1 MNEISHK
8 KKSVS
13 FLEFGYRLVFSA
25 LKLAIKLALQ
35 FEISIKKIHELSEM
49 AYFEEL
55 RKQNKTLKE
64 IADILQITPRTA
76 ANYHNKFKSDFFA
89 PENIDGLA
97 YRIETAL
104 YEKKKLHLSDIERL
118 FHEEEPQELS
128 AALKK
133 LIKNECIEIE
143 LGMYKRSPK
152 HSILLQDEFD
162 SKIAGFNN
170 QINTIY
176 ETVWNRIV
184 NNDKENSMAR
194 TFKFESNTTQIKI
207 MNDAVVEFLRDQ
219 VITSEKKIAE
229 QRDTNTYELTI
240 ALTKTHKIQDS

>member
-1 MNEISHK
+1 MNKISHK

-35 FEISIKKIHELSEM
+35 FEMSIKKIHELTEM

-76 ANYHNKFKSDFFA
+76 ANYHNKFKSDFFV

-104 YEKKKLHLSDIERL
+104 YEKKKLPLSDIEQL
-118 FHEEEPQELS
+118 FHEEEPQAVS
-128 AALKK
+128 SALKK
-133 LIKNECIEIE
+133 LIKNECIELE
-143 LGMYKRSPK
+143 LGMYKRSQK
-152 HSILLQDEFD
+152 HNILLQDEFD

-194 TFKFESNTTQIKI
+194 TFKFESNTTQVKI
-207 MNDAVVEFLRDQ
+207 MNSAVIEFLRDA
-219 VITSEKKIAE
+219 VITSEKNVL
-229 QRDTNTYELTI
+229 QQNDTHTYELTI
-240 ALTKTHKIQDS
+240 AVTKTQTMQDF